1 MNPTARYANI
11 VRALAFAALGGL
23 SASAN
28 AATST
33 LTGVIEIK
41 ATITIG
47 KTVPANTV
55 ITAQGYVSM
64 SDTVT
69 GSHTV
74 SDYVTVKNWSPGQTV
89 TVTISLPYT
98 WDIGGSGD
106 KMNVSVSIYT
116 NNAALSSAGAAV
128 EMAVP
133 TTSPTT
139 VALPAAI

>member
-1 MNPTARYANI
+1 MNRTARYANI
-11 VRALAFAALGGL
+11 VRALAVVALGGL
-23 SASAN
+23 PAAAD

-41 ATITIG
+41 ATITIN

-69 GSHTV
+69 GSHNV
-74 SDYVTVKNWSPGQTV
+74 SDYVTLKNWSPGQTV

-106 KMNVSVSIYT
+106 QMSVSVNIYT
-116 NNAALSSAGAAV
+116 NNAALPSAGAGV
-128 EMAVP
+128 EMSVP

-139 VALPAAI
+139 VAFPAAI